1 MDFITVFIL
10 AIGLSFDTFA
20 VSVTCGLL
28 RQQMNFR
35 QAVRIAAVFSF
46 VQALFPFVGW
56 LIGVSV
62 SRFIS
67 SYDHW
72 IAFGLLTLLGVKMIV
87 ESQKKHEEKTIDPY
101 HIHTQLKLAV
111 ATSIDALIVGLGFG
125 FLSPARIA
133 PSLIII
139 GLVTFVVAMLGML
152 FGKKARGLLGGKMEI
167 MGGLILI
174 GIGVKI
180 LLEHVL

>member
-1 MDFITVFIL
+1 MDFVTVFIL

-35 QAVRIAAVFSF
+35 QAARIAIVFAF
-46 VQALFPFVGW
+46 VQALFPLIGW
-56 LIGVSV
+56 IIGVSL

-67 SYDHW
+67 QYDHW
-72 IAFGLLTLLGVKMIV
+72 IAFGLLTLLGIKMII
-87 ESQKKHEEKTIDPY
+87 ESQKAHEEKTIDPY
-101 HIHTQLKLAV
+101 HLYTQLKLAI

-125 FLSPARIA
+125 FLSPAGIV
-133 PSLIII
+133 PSLVII
-139 GLVTFVVAMLGML
+139 GFVTFMVAMLGML
-152 FGKKARGLLGGKMEI
+152 FGKKARGLLGEKMEI
-167 MGGLILI
+167 LGGLILI

-180 LLEHVL
+180 LLENIL